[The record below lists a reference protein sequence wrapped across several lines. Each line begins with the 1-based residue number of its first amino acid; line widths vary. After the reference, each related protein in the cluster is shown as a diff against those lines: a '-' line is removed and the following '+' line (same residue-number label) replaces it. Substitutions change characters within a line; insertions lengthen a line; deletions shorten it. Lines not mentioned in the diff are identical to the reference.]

1 MVEPVTQLLETPEK
15 MSRGI
20 AAADFANSQ
29 TQQVPH
35 FQYSACKSLRFNI
48 LAGLAQIESPQVAD
62 YRYFATSICV
72 FF

>member
-1 MVEPVTQLLETPEK
+1 LKWPKK
-15 MSRGI
+15 MSGGI
-20 AAADFANSQ
+20 AAADSP

-35 FQYSACKSLRFNI
+35 FQYFPCKSLRFNI

-62 YRYFATSICV
+62 CRYFSDFDLC